1 MKVPRVL
8 AIGSSL
14 LLVFGVIM
22 TFNWM
27 ISRSLVYK
35 MSGAAH
41 RKHADLKNAIK
52 RTSKPHP
59 KRKKTTVQGKT
70 RKLKQPVLKKQPR
83 VTFDKLNSKNESGKS
98 YLSLLD
104 ILKAKNQ
111 PKHGKNIFFLQTT
124 GVQKE
129 ETLQLI
135 KLTAREACAIE
146 SAALHNPG
154 LTVFVLFAGATH
166 RMYSGNPWI
175 RSLNFYK
182 NIRLRRLNLLRYA
195 AGTPIEKWIKLGKI
209 YKSKYIFP
217 HASDLLR
224 YLTLYK
230 YGGIYLDL
238 DVVVLRSLEKMPP
251 NFTGAETS
259 KSLACGVM
267 KMSSTGEGHQIAAL
281 CLQDLQANFNANNWG
296 SIGPAVITRV
306 AKKTCNTTRIQ
317 AMIDKPSHCKGLT
330 VFDAKAFYAI
340 PWRQWMDFFR
350 SSSLNKTLKATSNSY
365 VIHVW
370 NKFSKFQRLRAREI
384 TAYTKYARTNC
395 PRAFAAAGDFF

>member
-1 MKVPRVL
+1 MMSRGL
-8 AIGSSL
+8 GS
-14 LLVFGVIM
+14 
-22 TFNWM
+22 
-27 ISRSLVYK
+27 K

-41 RKHADLKNAIK
+41 RKHTVFKSAIK
-52 RTSKPHP
+52 KTSKPYP
-59 KRKKTTVQGKT
+59 KRKKATVKGKT
-70 RKLKQPVLKKQPR
+70 QKVKKPVFRKQPKG
-83 VTFDKLNSKNESGKS
+83 TFNKFNFKDESGKS

-111 PKHGKNIFFLQTT
+111 PKNGKNIFFLQTT
-124 GVQKE
+124 GLQKE
-129 ETLQLI
+129 ETTQLI

-146 SAALHNPG
+146 SAALHNPR

-166 RMYSGNPWI
+166 RMYSGDPWI

-195 AGTPIEKWIKLGKI
+195 AGSPIEKWIKLGKI
-209 YKSKYIFP
+209 YKSKYLFP

-259 KSLACGVM
+259 TFLACGVM
-267 KMSSTGEGHQIAAL
+267 RMSSTGEGHRIAAS

-306 AKKTCNTTRIQ
+306 VKKTCNTTRIQ
-317 AMIDKPSHCKGLT
+317 TMIDKPSHCKGFT
-330 VFDAKAFYAI
+330 VFDEKAFYAI

-350 SSSLNKTLKATSNSY
+350 SSALNKTMIATANSY

-370 NKFSKFQRLRAREI
+370 NKFSKFQRLRTREI
-384 TAYTKYARTNC
+384 TAYTKYASMNC
-395 PRAFAAAGDFF
+395 PRTFAAAGDFF